1 MALAIAASTS
11 SPSRSLRRTENDV
24 CHPSSERCGP
34 EGAVMTTALILAVWV
49 TVLGALSWI
58 ALGLSTTLRAI
69 TGALLGDES

>member
-1 MALAIAASTS
+1 
-11 SPSRSLRRTENDV
+11 
-24 CHPSSERCGP
+24 
-34 EGAVMTTALILAVWV
+34 MTTALILAVWV